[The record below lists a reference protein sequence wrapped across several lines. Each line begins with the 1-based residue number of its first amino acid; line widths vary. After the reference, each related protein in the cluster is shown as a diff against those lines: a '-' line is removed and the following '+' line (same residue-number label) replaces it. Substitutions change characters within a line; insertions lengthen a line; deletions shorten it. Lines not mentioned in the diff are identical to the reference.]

1 MSGRSHETMT
11 RSSSTPEDRSRL
23 LTAPLPPHEEAQAVR
38 MNVLNSS
45 VQEAREATSTRL
57 MVIALAVFNL
67 PQVIAASIVM
77 GLYWDDAGNT
87 RCDRVKY
94 WTLFHAMHLFF
105 TVLVEWAV
113 YYTHRPTIRSPW
125 ATTSVKSALQ
135 SAKYGMELMGLFW
148 FLVGNMW
155 VISDEDHCST
165 QGDGHMYNMALAMI
179 IICYIKIFLPCLILM
194 ALLPVVCFCLPCLIR
209 ILNRMQDPMR
219 GKGASKEMIAAL
231 SSVPYTPHLFPD
243 EDASCCICLNEY
255 DESQHVRILHCNHHF
270 HKECVD
276 EWLVVN
282 ATCPTCR
289 TSIDPN
295 HAEPAASSGRD
306 PGLVV

>member
-1 MSGRSHETMT
+1 MALESSRSGIPTS
-11 RSSSTPEDRSRL
+11 DRSRL
-23 LTAPLPPHEEAQAVR
+23 LASASVPTHEEASAVR

-57 MVIALAVFNL
+57 MVMALAIFNL
-67 PQVIAASIVM
+67 PQVLAGVIVLS
-77 GLYWDDAGNT
+77 LYWDDGEKL

-94 WTLFHAMHLFF
+94 WTLFHTIHLFL
-105 TVLVEWAV
+105 TVVVEYAV
-113 YYTHRPTIRSPW
+113 YYTHSPGQRSRL
-125 ATTSVKSALQ
+125 ATPSVKSVLQ
-135 SAKYGMELMGLFW
+135 SAKYCLELMGLFW

-155 VISDEDHCST
+155 VISDEDHCSAN
-165 QGDGHMYNMALAMI
+165 GGGHIYNMAMAMV
-179 IICYIKIFLPCLILM
+179 IICYIKIFLPCLILL

-219 GKGASKEMIAAL
+219 GKGATKEMIEAL
-231 SSVPYTPHLFPD
+231 SSVKYTPDLFPPD

-255 DESQHVRILHCNHHF
+255 TDNQELRILHCNHHF
-270 HKECVD
+270 HKDCVD

-295 HAEPAASSGRD
+295 HIDASVSNTYRD
-306 PGLVV
+306 PGMIV